1 MHVMPIQNTNN
12 QISPITML
20 LLLNR
25 YTTIC
30 CTKKPYKYNPYD
42 ISACEKHFAKV
53 GFSTNAKENI
63 VYENVTYFNIQKV
76 SDPGFRQDN
85 RKTAKILTWIFNNFC
100 IHGKVNNTPIRY
112 HGISSIAAH
121 ISVPYMTQRHSGWYK
136 SFTICRQHNTTVITE
151 TKAKEYLFSFFFPA
165 RIKIIGTKIYIA
177 NSIGRVHNE
186 PFTAL
191 GYGFVSNTPGSEYAE
206 CL

>member
-25 YTTIC
+25 YTMIC

-85 RKTAKILTWIFNNFC
+85 RKAAKILT
-100 IHGKVNNTPIRY
+100 
-112 HGISSIAAH
+112 
-121 ISVPYMTQRHSGWYK
+121 
-136 SFTICRQHNTTVITE
+136 
-151 TKAKEYLFSFFFPA
+151 
-165 RIKIIGTKIYIA
+165 
-177 NSIGRVHNE
+177 
-186 PFTAL
+186 
-191 GYGFVSNTPGSEYAE
+191 
-206 CL
+206 